1 MRREK
6 PEKKKRKRSV
16 WTGSRSKNNTAMVN
30 HGCIISSIS
39 MVHNSTGIL
48 VQFSLDKNN
57 AERVHEEN
65 EDFPI
70 NLHAHMLRHSVAM
83 SMYKNGIPISYVKDF
98 LGHSDLSTTSVYAYA
113 DNEDIRKALVSV
125 QNDIPSSPVKE
136 KKWKGKE
143 SELIKYCGL
152 G

>member
-48 VQFSLDKNN
+48 VQFSLDKNKRILDKHSTMFELLKRQVLALLDAGIIYKLDIYTKRIKSISEISEII
-57 AERVHEEN
+57 AELLY
-65 EDFPI
+65 F
-70 NLHAHMLRHSVAM
+70 NLDDSRLLAVYFYR
-83 SMYKNGIPISYVKDF
+83 ISGYII
-98 LGHSDLSTTSVYAYA
+98 GNSARS
-113 DNEDIRKALVSV
+113 
-125 QNDIPSSPVKE
+125 
-136 KKWKGKE
+136 
-143 SELIKYCGL
+143 
-152 G
+152 

>member
-48 VQFSLDKNN
+48 VQFSLDKNTYIIG
-57 AERVHEEN
+57 
-65 EDFPI
+65 FI
-70 NLHAHMLRHSVAM
+70 
-83 SMYKNGIPISYVKDF
+83 YKVKRAYLF
-98 LGHSDLSTTSVYAYA
+98 NNVFIILSAIA
-113 DNEDIRKALVSV
+113 
-125 QNDIPSSPVKE
+125 
-136 KKWKGKE
+136 
-143 SELIKYCGL
+143 GL
-152 G
+152 DVFK